1 LKIKILYPKNINDD
15 TIKTILD
22 NAAIDHHDNGGIYV
36 TNYSVNFWMEID
48 EKRKLLTFNNY
59 WNTKQDVDEIDIL
72 SFVNLANST
81 KLMLQFSYQA
91 EMGRLS
97 GCYTHPY
104 SVGLIPTHV
113 LKLAQR
119 FPAIFEEIVDEGIA
133 KGILQE
139 PTSYQNDDDGE
150 AADEA
155 ADDSTVH

>member
-1 LKIKILYPKNINDD
+1 MKIKILYPKNINDD

>member
-1 LKIKILYPKNINDD
+1 MKIKILDPKNINDD
-15 TIKTILD
+15 TIKSILD

-48 EKRKLLTFNNY
+48 QKRKLLTFNTY

-91 EMGRLS
+91 EMCRLS

-104 SVGLIPTHV
+104 NVGLIPTHV

-119 FPAIFEEIVDEGIA
+119 FSAIFEEIVDEGIA

-139 PTSYQNDDDGE
+139 PPSYKSDDDGE
-150 AADEA
+150 AAVEA

>member
-1 LKIKILYPKNINDD
+1 LKIRILDAKNISDD
-15 TIKTILD
+15 TIKSILD

-36 TNYSVNFWMEID
+36 TNYSTNFWIELD
-48 EKRKLLTFNNY
+48 QKRKLLIFNTY
-59 WNTKQDVDEIDIL
+59 WTTKLDIDELDIL

-97 GCYTHPY
+97 GHYTHPY
-104 SVGLIPTHV
+104 SVGLIPTHM

-139 PTSYQNDDDGE
+139 PMSYQNDDDGE

>member
-1 LKIKILYPKNINDD
+1 MKTKILDPKTISDD
-15 TIKTILD
+15 TIKSILD

-48 EKRKLLTFNNY
+48 QKRKLLTFNTY

-97 GCYTHPY
+97 GCYIHPY
-104 SVGLIPTHV
+104 NVGLIPTHV

-119 FPAIFEEIVDEGIA
+119 FSAIFEEIVDEGIA

-139 PTSYQNDDDGE
+139 PTSYQIDGDGE
-150 AADEA
+150 AADQA

>member
-1 LKIKILYPKNINDD
+1 MKIRILDAKNISDD
-15 TIKTILD
+15 TIKSILD

-36 TNYSVNFWMEID
+36 TNYSTNFWIELD
-48 EKRKLLTFNNY
+48 QKRKLLIFNTY
-59 WNTKQDVDEIDIL
+59 WTTKLDIDELDIL

-104 SVGLIPTHV
+104 NVGLIPTHV

-133 KGILQE
+133 SGLLQQ
-139 PTSYQNDDDGE
+139 PTSCPSDDG
-150 AADEA
+150 DDQA

>member
-1 LKIKILYPKNINDD
+1 MKIKILDPKTISAD
-15 TIKTILD
+15 TIKLILD

-48 EKRKLLTFNNY
+48 QKRKLLIFNTY

-81 KLMLQFSYQA
+81 KLMLQFSHQA

-104 SVGLIPTHV
+104 NVGLIPTHV

-139 PTSYQNDDDGE
+139 PTSCPSDDDSE
-150 AADEA
+150 AADQA

>member
-1 LKIKILYPKNINDD
+1 MKIKILDPKNISDD

-22 NAAIDHHDNGGIYV
+22 SAAIDHHDNGGIYV
-36 TNYSVNFWMEID
+36 TNYSTNFWIELD
-48 EKRKLLTFNNY
+48 RKRKLLTFNTY
-59 WNTKQDVDEIDIL
+59 WTTKPDIDELDIL

-81 KLMLQFSYQA
+81 KLMLQISYQA

-104 SVGLIPTHV
+104 NVGLIPTHV

-119 FPAIFEEIVDEGIA
+119 FTAIFEEIVDEGIA

-139 PTSYQNDDDGE
+139 PPSCPSDDG
-150 AADEA
+150 DDQA

>member
-1 LKIKILYPKNINDD
+1 MKIKILDPKNISAE
-15 TIKTILD
+15 TIKSILD

-36 TNYSVNFWMEID
+36 TNYSTNFWIELD
-48 EKRKLLTFNNY
+48 QKRKLLIFNTY
-59 WNTKQDVDEIDIL
+59 WTTKPDNDELDIL

-91 EMGRLS
+91 EMCRLS
-97 GCYTHPY
+97 GHYTHPY
-104 SVGLIPTHV
+104 NVGLIPTHV

>member
-1 LKIKILYPKNINDD
+1 LNQKR
-15 TIKTILD
+15 KTLIFNTYWIAKPD
-22 NAAIDHHDNGGIYV
+22 IE
-36 TNYSVNFWMEID
+36 EID
-48 EKRKLLTFNNY
+48 LLR
-59 WNTKQDVDEIDIL
+59 
-72 SFVNLANST
+72 FVNIANST
-81 KLMLQFSYQA
+81 KLMLQISYQA

-104 SVGLIPTHV
+104 NVGLIPTHV

>member
-1 LKIKILYPKNINDD
+1 MKIKILDPKNISADR
-15 TIKTILD
+15 IKAILD
-22 NAAIDHHDNGGIYV
+22 SAAIDHHDNGGIYV

-48 EKRKLLTFNNY
+48 EKRKLLTFNTY

-81 KLMLQFSYQA
+81 KLMLQLSYQA

-155 ADDSTVH
+155 ADDTTVH

>member
-1 LKIKILYPKNINDD
+1 LKTKILDPKTISDD
-15 TIKTILD
+15 TIKSILD

-36 TNYSVNFWMEID
+36 TNYSINFWMEID
-48 EKRKLLTFNNY
+48 QKRKLLTFNTY

-81 KLMLQFSYQA
+81 KLMLQISYQA

-104 SVGLIPTHV
+104 NVGLIPTHV

-133 KGILQE
+133 SGILQE
-139 PTSYQNDDDGE
+139 PTSYQGNDDGE
-150 AADEA
+150 AADQA

>member
-1 LKIKILYPKNINDD
+1 MKIKILDPKNISAD
-15 TIKTILD
+15 TIKSILD
-22 NAAIDHHDNGGIYV
+22 NAAIDHHDNGGTYV

-48 EKRKLLTFNNY
+48 QKRKLLTFNTY

-91 EMGRLS
+91 DMGRLS

-104 SVGLIPTHV
+104 NVGLIPTHV

-139 PTSYQNDDDGE
+139 PPSYQNDDDGA
-150 AADEA
+150 AADQA